1 MIRSLVGIIGFGL
14 ISLTSCM
21 DIEASQH
28 LDRIAE
34 LNQTVDSVETV
45 FNEHKMDSIGAIS
58 LNAYTI
64 ENRVKRNYQADTI
77 DMELGRKM
85 DAFKLMRKSL
95 KSLGTAQSS
104 IPVSIEEERTKLKE
118 LKNDI
123 ENGDGER
130 EKYAEYV
137 AFEENKVDQLRV
149 LLKDYVTT
157 KESVVSTYK
166 ELHDELNNFSLSL
179 LEQ

>member
-1 MIRSLVGIIGFGL
+1 MVRLLVGVIGLVL

-21 DIEASQH
+21 DIEASKH
-28 LDRIAE
+28 LDKIAA
-34 LNQTVDSVETV
+34 LNQTVDSVEAV
-45 FNEHKMDSIGAIS
+45 FNEHKMDSIAAIS
-58 LNAYTI
+58 LSAYTI
-64 ENRVKRNYQADTI
+64 ENRVKRNYTADTI
-77 DMELGRKM
+77 DMALGRKM
-85 DAFKLMRKSL
+85 DAFKVMRRNL
-95 KSLGTAQSS
+95 KPLGKAQSA
-104 IPVSIEEERTKLKE
+104 IPTSIEEERAKLKE

-130 EKYAEYV
+130 EKYAEFV
-137 AFEENKVDQLRV
+137 AFEEAKVSQLRA

-179 LEQ
+179 LQK